1 MLTFSAWFQPEPGA
15 STIKALVYIGTPDN
29 PQFIARKRV
38 PGLDELAQH
47 IFNSR
52 GPSGENRDYLYNLHK
67 SLVGLYPAA
76 HDHHVSRLF
85 HRVVAIEA
93 ENKTKHSGEHEAVD
107 PGTAGRRSKDKQEE
121 VEG

>member
-1 MLTFSAWFQPEPGA
+1 M
-15 STIKALVYIGTPDN
+15 YIGTPEN
-29 PQFIARKRV
+29 PQFIAREGV
-38 PGLDELAQH
+38 PGLDELAHH

-67 SLVGLYPAA
+67 SLVGLSPAA

-93 ENKTKHSGEHEAVD
+93 ENKIKHLGGYEAVGA
-107 PGTAGRRSKDKQEE
+107 GTAGRRSKDKQEE
-121 VEG
+121 VED